1 LRFINYE
8 VSGRQGI
15 AVDYGDGD
23 GDGDG
28 FRGVTCEKPRYPG
41 DLSTLIT
48 SSQNLLEIGR
58 RLLAEPVIDMRAV
71 TLLPPVARPPKI
83 LCVGLNYNDHLDE
96 VGLKRPDYPEIFA
109 RFATSLIGHGAA
121 IARPPE
127 SDKLDYEA
135 ELAVVIGLGGRRIA
149 KEAALN
155 HVAGYSIFN
164 DATLRDYQ
172 IRTPQWTVGKNFDR
186 TGAFGPWLV
195 TPDALPP
202 GAKGL
207 RIQGRLNGQTVQDS
221 NTNFLIF
228 DVATLIATLSTTMT
242 LEPGD
247 VIITGTP
254 GGVGV
259 SRNPKLFMRPGDVF
273 EAEIEHIGTLSNPV
287 ADET

>member
-1 LRFINYE
+1 LRFISYE
-8 VSGRQGI
+8 MDGRQGI
-15 AVDYGDGD
+15 AVNDGD
-23 GDGDG
+23 R
-28 FRGVTCEKPRYPG
+28 FRGLTCDKTRYPG
-41 DLSTLIT
+41 DLSTLVM
-48 SSQNLLEIGR
+48 SSENLSDVGGH
-58 RLLAEPVIDMRAV
+58 LLKEPIVDVRAV

-83 LCVGLNYNDHLDE
+83 LCVGLNYDDHLNE

-149 KEAALN
+149 KDAALN
-155 HVAGYSIFN
+155 HIAGYSIFN

-195 TPDALPP
+195 TPDALPL

-207 RIQGRLNGQTVQDS
+207 RIQGRLNGQTMQDS
-221 NTNFLIF
+221 NTSFLIF
-228 DVATLIATLSTTMT
+228 DVATLIAMLSTTMT

-259 SRNPKLFMRPGDVF
+259 SRNPKLFMQPGDVF
-273 EAEIEHIGTLSNPV
+273 EAEIEHIGTLSNAV
-287 ADET
+287 ADEG

>member
-8 VSGRQGI
+8 IGGRQGI
-15 AVDYGDGD
+15 AVDDGD
-23 GDGDG
+23 R
-28 FRGVTCEKPRYPG
+28 FRGLTCDETRYPG
-41 DLSTLIT
+41 DLSTLIM
-48 SSQNLLEIGR
+48 SSEDLSEVGGRLLE
-58 RLLAEPVIDMRAV
+58 EPVVDVRAV

-83 LCVGLNYNDHLDE
+83 LCVGLNYEDHLNE
-96 VGLKRPDYPEIFA
+96 VGLKRPEYPEIFA
-109 RFATSLIGHGAA
+109 RFATSLIGHGAV
-121 IARPPE
+121 ISRPPE
-127 SDKLDYEA
+127 SNKLDYEA

-149 KEAALN
+149 KDAALD
-155 HVAGYSIFN
+155 HIAGYSIFN

-195 TPDALPP
+195 TPDALPR
-202 GAKGL
+202 GAEGL

-221 NTNFLIF
+221 NTSFLIF
-228 DVATLIATLSTTMT
+228 NVATLIALLSTTMT

-259 SRNPKLFMRPGDVF
+259 SRNPKLFMKPGDVF
-273 EAEIEHIGTLSNPV
+273 EAEIEQIGTLSNPV
-287 ADET
+287 ADEVV

>member
-1 LRFINYE
+1 MRFISFE
-8 VSGRQGI
+8 MGGRQGI
-15 AVDYGDGD
+15 AVNDGN
-23 GDGDG
+23 G
-28 FRGVTCEKPRYPG
+28 FRGLTSDKTRYPG
-41 DLSTLIT
+41 DLSTLVM
-48 SSQNLLEIGR
+48 SSADLSDIGR
-58 RLLAEPVIDMRAV
+58 RLLEEPVVDVRAV
-71 TLLPPVARPPKI
+71 SLLPPVARPPKI
-83 LCVGLNYNDHLDE
+83 LCVGLNYDDHLNE

-149 KEAALN
+149 KAAALD

-195 TPDALPP
+195 TPEALPP
-202 GAKGL
+202 GAEGL
-207 RIQGRLNGQTVQDS
+207 RIQGRLNGQKVQDS
-221 NTNFLIF
+221 NTCFLIF
-228 DVATLIATLSTTMT
+228 NVATLIAMLSTTMT

-254 GGVGV
+254 GGIGA
-259 SRNPKLFMRPGDVF
+259 SRNPKLFMQPGDVF
-273 EAEIEHIGTLSNPV
+273 EAEIESIGTLSNPV
-287 ADET
+287 ADEVV